1 MTVQIC
7 NQERQLEAA
16 KTAVSAIFNEHGEL
30 SHSLNR
36 FIELN
41 PQFNDML
48 GGAALVYHS
57 KKLDEITQQAW
68 LKLRRIKVLKAAP
81 KTEV

>member
-1 MTVQIC
+1 
-7 NQERQLEAA
+7 
-16 KTAVSAIFNEHGEL
+16 
-30 SHSLNR
+30 
-36 FIELN
+36 
-41 PQFNDML
+41 ML